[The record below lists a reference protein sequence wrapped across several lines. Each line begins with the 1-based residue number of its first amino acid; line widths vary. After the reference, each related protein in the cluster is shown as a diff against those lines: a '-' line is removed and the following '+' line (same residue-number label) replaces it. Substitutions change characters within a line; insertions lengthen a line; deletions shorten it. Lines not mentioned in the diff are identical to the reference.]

1 VLRHAESGAPSS
13 RPLRV
18 GEEIRHVLA
27 DALARGDL
35 RDPALAGR
43 SLTVTEV
50 RMSPDLKRGTVY
62 VLPFG
67 SGDTAAALAGLERAS
82 PYLRREVARRV
93 RLRVV
98 PVLEFEAD
106 ATFDQAAR
114 IDRLLRDVRTEPG
127 DDGSEDEPQA

>member
-1 VLRHAESGAPSS
+1 MTRPAHQGTPST

-27 DALARGDL
+27 EALARGDL

-43 SLTVTEV
+43 SITVTEV
-50 RMSPDLKRGTVY
+50 RMSPDLKRGTVF

-67 SGDTAAALAGLERAS
+67 PGDMAATLAGLERAG

-93 RLRVV
+93 RLRVA
-98 PVLEFEAD
+98 PALEFAAD
-106 ATFDQAAR
+106 TTFDQAAR
-114 IDRLLRDVRTEPG
+114 IDSILREVRPAPG
-127 DDGSEDEPQA
+127 DDGQAP